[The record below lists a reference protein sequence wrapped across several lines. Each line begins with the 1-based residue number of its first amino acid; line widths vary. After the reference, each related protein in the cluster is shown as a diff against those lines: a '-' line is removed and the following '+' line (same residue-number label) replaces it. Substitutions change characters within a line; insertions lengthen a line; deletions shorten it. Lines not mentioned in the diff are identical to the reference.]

1 MYAIKYKIN
10 LMIILQRHEKEEMNK
25 KLIETQ
31 SDADRLIAELKVQL
45 NWKVL

>member
-1 MYAIKYKIN
+1 
-10 LMIILQRHEKEEMNK
+10 MIILQRHEKEEMNK

-45 NWKVL
+45 NWKVLSFNKLFN